1 MVALSEADRALL
13 ESAFKRAKERQ
24 NMSRRTID
32 ETGKDVPAS
41 KGTRVVEV
49 LCLRPDPV
57 MGWVAEWLLF
67 PYGLQCLNNRRVG
80 PDGWIRTDHA
90 RTRIILDNET

>member
-1 MVALSEADRALL
+1 MVRLSEADRALL
-13 ESAFKRAKERQ
+13 DWAFKRAKERQ
-24 NMSRRTID
+24 AMSQRTID

-57 MGWVAEWLLF
+57 MGWVAEWVLF
-67 PYGLQCLNNRRVG
+67 PCVG

-90 RTRIILDNET
+90 RTRIILDSET

>member
-24 NMSRRTID
+24 NMSQRTID
-32 ETGKDVPAS
+32 ETGRDVAEPR
-41 KGTRVVEV
+41 GRQVVEV

-67 PYGLQCLNNRRVG
+67 PCVG